1 MNTATPA
8 TPAKPA
14 FGERFETFIHAH
26 KVDAK
31 GRSLGFFVVLVDNGV
46 DFHAC
51 VQKGIVHKRSKEP
64 VAWGASQP
72 SKKFKSQDEAT
83 KYAYATVR
91 ERIAKLP

>member
-1 MNTATPA
+1 MTQATA
-8 TPAKPA
+8 AKPQ

-26 KVDAK
+26 KQDSK

-51 VQKGIVHKRSKEP
+51 VQKGIIHARTKEP

-83 KYAYATVR
+83 KYAYATAKA
-91 ERIAKLP
+91 RIAAL